1 MNGKITLRTA
11 MIIRIKIRNLVSIKT
26 NNMKKIL
33 FAAMPVLAIAML
45 TLSPVSDPLSIG
57 ASIPNA
63 DAKMKDI
70 SGKEVSF
77 NDAMKKNG
85 LLVMFSCNTCPWV
98 IKNQSRTTEIAN
110 YALSKEIGVILLNSN
125 EGQRDDADSFAEMKE
140 YAAAQGYKWYYAVDT
155 DNVLADEFG
164 ANRTPECFLFNAE
177 GKHVY
182 HGAIDDNPGDAGAVS
197 RKHLKMAVDEIVSG
211 KDVSLKESRS
221 MGCQIK
227 RKGD

>member
-1 MNGKITLRTA
+1 
-11 MIIRIKIRNLVSIKT
+11 
-26 NNMKKIL
+26 MKKI
-33 FAAMPVLAIAML
+33 I
-45 TLSPVSDPLSIG
+45 TLSVIVALVSFSFTVVKEVLPIG
-57 ASIPNA
+57 ASIPKA
-63 DAKMKDI
+63 DRKMKDI
-70 SGKEVSF
+70 SGKEISLQE
-77 NDAMKKNG
+77 AKKKNG

-98 IKNQSRTTEIAN
+98 IKNQSRTIEIAN

-125 EGQRDDADSFAEMKE
+125 EGQRDDADSFSEMKE

-164 ANRTPECFLFNAE
+164 ANRTPECFLFNAD

-182 HGAIDDNPGDAGAVS
+182 HGAIDDNPGDAASVN
-197 RKHLKMAVDEIVSG
+197 RKHLRMAIDEIVSG
-211 KDVSLKESRS
+211 KDVSVKESRS